1 MRLTSEELSFWR
13 DLLSMLEAQYGSNCE
28 IVLHDLTKDYNHTI
42 VDIRNGHIT
51 GRKIGDCGNNLG
63 LEVLSGNAK
72 NGNRYNYVT
81 RTDTGKILRSSTQFL
96 RDDDGKII
104 GSLCINMDITESLAF
119 EKFLHNYNGTG
130 DPAVEVREFFTTD
143 VKSLLEC
150 LIQEAQLPIDKTPEH
165 MDRADKL
172 KFLEYLDSKGAFL
185 ITKSSERVCEYLGI
199 SRYTL
204 YNYLDLLRSK
214 QEQD

>member
-1 MRLTSEELSFWR
+1 
-13 DLLSMLEAQYGSNCE
+13 
-28 IVLHDLTKDYNHTI
+28 
-42 VDIRNGHIT
+42 
-51 GRKIGDCGNNLG
+51 
-63 LEVLSGNAK
+63 
-72 NGNRYNYVT
+72 
-81 RTDTGKILRSSTQFL
+81 
-96 RDDDGKII
+96 
-104 GSLCINMDITESLAF
+104 MDITESLAF

-172 KFLEYLDSKGAFL
+172 KFLGYLDSKGAFL

-214 QEQD
+214 QEYTDSILASMRWLGLDWDGGLTYQTRRTDLYNSYVDKLLETGHATGVPARLKRWRPCARRPAKTASNRAITATAARVTWAPARGVACASNPAHGQGGL

>member
-1 MRLTSEELSFWR
+1 M
-13 DLLSMLEAQYGSNCE
+13 
-28 IVLHDLTKDYNHTI
+28 
-42 VDIRNGHIT
+42 
-51 GRKIGDCGNNLG
+51 
-63 LEVLSGNAK
+63 
-72 NGNRYNYVT
+72 
-81 RTDTGKILRSSTQFL
+81 
-96 RDDDGKII
+96 
-104 GSLCINMDITESLAF
+104 
-119 EKFLHNYNGTG
+119 
-130 DPAVEVREFFTTD
+130 
-143 VKSLLEC
+143 KSLLEC

>member
-1 MRLTSEELSFWR
+1 
-13 DLLSMLEAQYGSNCE
+13 
-28 IVLHDLTKDYNHTI
+28 
-42 VDIRNGHIT
+42 
-51 GRKIGDCGNNLG
+51 
-63 LEVLSGNAK
+63 
-72 NGNRYNYVT
+72 
-81 RTDTGKILRSSTQFL
+81 
-96 RDDDGKII
+96 
-104 GSLCINMDITESLAF
+104 
-119 EKFLHNYNGTG
+119 
-130 DPAVEVREFFTTD
+130 
-143 VKSLLEC
+143 
-150 LIQEAQLPIDKTPEH
+150 